1 MSLTQEDAP
10 VVATVSADESSYVD
24 WPAILA
30 GTVLASAIAFVL
42 LTFGSA
48 IGLSLT
54 SAHED
59 TGMSLFWLSI
69 VAALWLLWV
78 QISAYLAGGYL
89 TGRLRRR
96 KLDATEHESDIR
108 DGSHGLIVWGLG
120 VLLSGLLAFSGITA
134 AVSAAT
140 SAAGTVAGGAAAGT
154 AATASEVIDQSG
166 VLIDRFLRPGT
177 PGAEPPPAAARE
189 EITRVLVSSLTD
201 GALSDEDRQYLAS
214 VLSARTGLDQAQ
226 AQQRVDALWT
236 QVQQAGARAREI
248 ADEARRVGMIAA
260 FMTAATLLVSAVA
273 AYYGAVLGG
282 NHRDNQVV
290 FADWV
295 KPW

>member
-1 MSLTQEDAP
+1 MSLIDEDTP
-10 VVATVSADESSYVD
+10 VATTVAADESSYVD

-54 SAHED
+54 SARE
-59 TGMSLFWLSI
+59 GSGVSLFWLSI

-96 KLDATEHESDIR
+96 KFDATEHESDIR

-120 VLLSGLLAFSGITA
+120 VLLSGLLAFSGISA

-140 SAAGTVAGGAAAGT
+140 GAAGTVAGGVAAGT
-154 AATASEVIDQSG
+154 AATANEVIDQSG
-166 VLIDRFLRPGT
+166 TLIDRFLRPGT
-177 PGAEPPPAAARE
+177 AGAEPLSAASRD
-189 EITRVLVSSLTD
+189 EIGRVLVSSLTD
-201 GALSDEDRQYLAS
+201 GALSDEDKEYLAS
-214 VLSARTGLDQAQ
+214 TVAARTGLDQAQ

-236 QVQQAGARAREI
+236 QVQQAEARAREM

-260 FMTAATLLVSAVA
+260 FMTAAALLVSAVA

-282 NHRDNQVV
+282 NHRDNQTEFV
-290 FADWV
+290 DWV

>member
-1 MSLTQEDAP
+1 MSFIEEDVP
-10 VVATVSADESSYVD
+10 VATTVSADESSYVD

-54 SAHED
+54 SAREQA
-59 TGMSLFWLSI
+59 GMSLFWLAI

-140 SAAGTVAGGAAAGT
+140 GAAGTVAGGAAAG
-154 AATASEVIDQSG
+154 AATTATEVIDQSG
-166 VLIDRFLRPGT
+166 VLIDRFLRAGT
-177 PGAEPPPAAARE
+177 PGAEPPSSAARD

-214 VLSARTGLDQAQ
+214 VISARTGLDQAQ

-236 QVQQAGARAREI
+236 QVQQAEAKAREI
-248 ADEARRVGMIAA
+248 ADKARRVGMIAA